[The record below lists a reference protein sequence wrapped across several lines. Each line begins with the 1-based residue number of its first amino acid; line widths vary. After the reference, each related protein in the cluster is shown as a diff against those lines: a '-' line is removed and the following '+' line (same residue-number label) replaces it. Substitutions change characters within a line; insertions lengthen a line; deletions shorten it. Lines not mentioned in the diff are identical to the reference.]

1 MSAYIDENLI
11 SAHDGT
17 KFEII
22 KQTKTSVEDGTT
34 QFVMSHL
41 KYKSDVLH
49 RYYNSLYTAKT
60 KTGDCSDCGF
70 NNSIFN
76 NAVWGDVLLLG
87 LGLGSVPEYIKNIKS
102 PTSIDVVEQDSEIVS
117 IVNWIHNDINVITH
131 DEWTYSTT
139 KLYDLILV
147 DIFAEPNDV
156 SDDYKTALRNNYI
169 NNLKT
174 DGKLL
179 IQISG
184 DIIT

>member
-1 MSAYIDENLI
+1 M
-11 SAHDGT
+11 
-17 KFEII
+17 
-22 KQTKTSVEDGTT
+22 
-34 QFVMSHL
+34 
-41 KYKSDVLH
+41 
-49 RYYNSLYTAKT
+49 
-60 KTGDCSDCGF
+60 
-70 NNSIFN
+70 
-76 NAVWGDVLLLG
+76 GDVLILG
-87 LGLGSVPEYIKNIKS
+87 TWFRFVPEYVKNTKS
-102 PTSIDVVEQDSEIVS
+102 PTSVDVVEQDSEIVS
-117 IVNWIHNDINVITH
+117 IVNWMHSDINVITH

-156 SDDYKTALRNNYI
+156 SDDHKTALRNNYI